1 MSSSAGEPSDSLSSR
16 FAALFTDDEKRLC
29 LDLHAVGVSPAT
41 CLLYL
46 TFKDDKSE
54 IADGVK
60 RDEEAGVAGVPAEGV
75 RRIASGRTESREE
88 EGGNDVEFCGKAG
101 GRRKAGR
108 KKAGAAAAAA
118 TQQELPT
125 CPCGRSIA
133 SDGSGSCCV
142 QCPKRHTGCC
152 RKREARESK
161 ARAQAGTNS
170 GAPYTWCSCGRTVSQ
185 TARFRHVTCCLQCPN
200 AHTDYCERR
209 EQQRQA
215 ARPRASSAT
224 TVATVGGA
232 NASRGASTADA

>member
-16 FAALFTDDEKRLC
+16 FAALFTDEEKQLC
-29 LDLHAVGVSPAT
+29 LDLHAAGVSPAT

-54 IADGVK
+54 MAG
-60 RDEEAGVAGVPAEGV
+60 EYTPTAEAH
-75 RRIASGRTESREE
+75 
-88 EGGNDVEFCGKAG
+88 
-101 GRRKAGR
+101 
-108 KKAGAAAAAA
+108 AAA
-118 TQQELPT
+118 QQGLPT

-133 SDGSGSCCV
+133 RDGSGSCCV

-185 TARFRHVTCCLQCPN
+185 TARWRHTTCCLLCPN
-200 AHTDYCERR
+200 AHTPYCERR
-209 EQQRQA
+209 EQGL
-215 ARPRASSAT
+215 PASSAT

-232 NASRGASTADA
+232 NASRGASTVDA

>member
-16 FAALFTDDEKRLC
+16 FAALFTDEEKQLC
-29 LDLHAVGVSPAT
+29 LDLHAAGVSPAT

-54 IADGVK
+54 MAG
-60 RDEEAGVAGVPAEGV
+60 EYTPTAEAH
-75 RRIASGRTESREE
+75 
-88 EGGNDVEFCGKAG
+88 
-101 GRRKAGR
+101 
-108 KKAGAAAAAA
+108 AAA
-118 TQQELPT
+118 QQGLPT

-185 TARFRHVTCCLQCPN
+185 TARWRHDTCCQLCPK
-200 AHTDYCERR
+200 AHTPYCERR
-209 EQQRQA
+209 EQGL
-215 ARPRASSAT
+215 PASSAT

-232 NASRGASTADA
+232 TSRVCGRPR

>member
-1 MSSSAGEPSDSLSSR
+1 MKRCQNNHQTRRHRDNSSGMTRHGGINS
-16 FAALFTDDEKRLC
+16 
-29 LDLHAVGVSPAT
+29 
-41 CLLYL
+41 L
-46 TFKDDKSE
+46 TFNCTGAGGQ
-54 IADGVK
+54 IQGDGGQ
-60 RDEEAGVAGVPAEGV
+60 A
-75 RRIASGRTESREE
+75 RRRCSKKQAPKQPEDLPRNRRY
-88 EGGNDVEFCGKAG
+88 DVDFWGKAG

-185 TARFRHVTCCLQCPN
+185 TARWRHTTCCLLCPN
-200 AHTDYCERR
+200 AHTPYCERR
-209 EQQRQA
+209 EQGL
-215 ARPRASSAT
+215 PASSAT

-232 NASRGASTADA
+232 NASRGARTVDAMSYSATTVEGGRRLACHSIGNL